1 MPQVATPERAVGGK
15 QERGEREREGSS
27 AQKLTVGEVRTE
39 RVSVESDAAEN
50 PFSAAFLDGLVS
62 PSTYPRKRPPIH
74 E

>member
-1 MPQVATPERAVGGK
+1 MGSK
-15 QERGEREREGSS
+15 RGVRGREKGAAAE
-27 AQKLTVGEVRTE
+27 KLTVEGDRTE